1 MSMNSH
7 VIGLKEPTEEF
18 QKKYRAYQAC
28 VEAGIDPPKTIIDFF
43 DGLSFRSI
51 DATGMEVDLSKS
63 GAVTEWK
70 GDSKNG
76 FEIEVAKIPAGVT
89 RIRFYNSW

>member
-7 VIGLKEPTEEF
+7 VKGIKEPTEEY

-28 VEAGIDPPKTIIDFF
+28 VEAGIDPPKAIIDFF
-43 DGLSFRSI
+43 DGIAFDYI
-51 DATGMEVDLSKS
+51 DATGMEVDLRAS
-63 GAVTEWK
+63 GAIVEWK
-70 GDSKNG
+70 GDSKDG
-76 FEIEVAKIPAGVT
+76 FEVEVAKIPAGVT